1 MINDDVC
8 SILMGKHSFVLLGMS
23 QKANRKDDR
32 FITTTLEIENA
43 KQNANLNFLPNAYI
57 VLKKE

>member
-1 MINDDVC
+1 
-8 SILMGKHSFVLLGMS
+8 MGKHSFVLLGMS